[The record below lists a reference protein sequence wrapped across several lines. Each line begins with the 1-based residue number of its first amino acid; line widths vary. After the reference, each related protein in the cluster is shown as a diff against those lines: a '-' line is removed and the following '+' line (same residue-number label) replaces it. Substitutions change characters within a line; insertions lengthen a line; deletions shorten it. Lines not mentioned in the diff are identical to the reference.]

1 MEEEIEYRRKMI
13 RSYKEQVEPL
23 LRYLPWLEE
32 KKGCCVSSSY
42 NGEELTEHSMSF
54 PVYDSTLLGF
64 VKQVQ
69 RTQLL
74 DRNYVYV
81 YTRYHLRS
89 SADELAAISRVDT
102 RSMEVLTG
110 VLSKYVL
117 GGMTKGYLWPEAVE
131 KGIFLGILLKF
142 RELFELWDQSAENEG
157 KQE

>member
-1 MEEEIEYRRKMI
+1 MEEEIEYRRKKI

-32 KKGCCVSSSY
+32 KKGGRVSSAY
-42 NGEELTEHSMSF
+42 NGEELAEHSLSF
-54 PVYDSTLLGF
+54 PVYDGTLMGF

-69 RTQLL
+69 QTQLL

-81 YTRYHLRS
+81 YTRYRMHT
-89 SADELAAISRVDT
+89 AEDELRAIGQVDT

-142 RELFELWDQSAENEG
+142 KELFEMWDQSAEDQG